1 MVDKVCQSKSK
12 IPTKH
17 HDLITHHSSTGD
29 SATPKSRTMTGWN
42 SFIKE

>member
-12 IPTKH
+12 IPMKH
-17 HDLITHHSSTGD
+17 RGLITHHSSTGD
-29 SATPKSRTMTGWN
+29 SATPKSRTMTRWK

>member
-12 IPTKH
+12 IPMKH

-29 SATPKSRTMTGWN
+29 SATPKSRTMMECK
-42 SFIKE
+42 SLIKE